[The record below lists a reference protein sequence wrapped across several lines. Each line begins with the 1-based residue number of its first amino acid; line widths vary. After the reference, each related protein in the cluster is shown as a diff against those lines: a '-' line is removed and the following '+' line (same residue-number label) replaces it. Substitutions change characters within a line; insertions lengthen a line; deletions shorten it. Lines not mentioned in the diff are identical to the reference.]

1 MGTKWGQVVIQSVIF
16 VKWNESEVNP
26 TKILIYTDLHC
37 SYNSSILPLYQDTE
51 DKELSKYTV
60 RLRMIIET
68 GRWLAELASSHN
80 VDCIVNGGDTFDSTI
95 VKAEELEAIYKFFSY
110 FDNLGIPHY
119 VVVGNHEKVNE
130 RFNASEV
137 LSGYKNVIVCDKPSK
152 INDVLSVLPYMDA
165 EDITED
171 LLKSIQN
178 QMLVSHIDIK
188 GSMVREGM
196 SLETGIRSELLAD
209 YFSFVANGHLH
220 MAQKL
225 NTTKNEVWN
234 IGSVSSISFADSE
247 SYTPSAVI
255 YDSDT
260 NKFERIFNP
269 YAILFRRV
277 EVSTV
282 NDLKNFL
289 NSLNED
295 RFRYVFNVKYSN
307 YEDKQEM
314 SDLLDSHKGIIT
326 YKLLNSYTSSENATI
341 ENVEVNNLSDID
353 IKAKFTEFL
362 ETIDFKYDRKYYDEI
377 LSQIG

>member
-1 MGTKWGQVVIQSVIF
+1 
-16 VKWNESEVNP
+16 
-26 TKILIYTDLHC
+26 
-37 SYNSSILPLYQDTE
+37 
-51 DKELSKYTV
+51 
-60 RLRMIIET
+60 MIIET

-95 VKAEELEAIYKFFSY
+95 VKAEELEAISKFFSY
-110 FDNLGIPHY
+110 FDSLGIPHY

-171 LLKSIQN
+171 LLKTIQN

-196 SLETGIRSELLAD
+196 PLETGIRSELLAD

-225 NTTKNEVWN
+225 STTKNEVWN

-247 SYTPSAVI
+247 SYAPSAVV
-255 YDSDT
+255 YDSET
-260 NKFERIFNP
+260 NDFERIFNP

-277 EVSTV
+277 EVKTV
-282 NDLKNFL
+282 DDLKNFL

-326 YKLLNSYTSSENATI
+326 YKLLNTYSSSENATI
-341 ENVEVNNLSDID
+341 ENVEVNDLSDID

-362 ETIDFKYDRKYYDEI
+362 ETVDFKYDRKYYDEI